1 MTQRHNMIDY
11 NDRKLA
17 ELILTHSVDLGEG
30 ERILINLI
38 GFNGIGLARALVV
51 GARERNA
58 LPYVDIAD
66 SDIQRLLLE
75 TGDESFWKDQAEVGG
90 LPLMKRMDA
99 YVGIR
104 ASENIY
110 ETSGVSSSANEAF
123 QRHYLQPVH
132 FEERVKKTKW
142 CVLRYPS
149 AAFAMNA
156 RMSTAAFTDFFYRA
170 CLLDYA
176 RLRDAMKPL
185 EERLRKASEV
195 HLKGSGTDIRLHVD
209 GQEWVS
215 CHGTRNIPDGELFSS
230 PLIDSVNGT
239 IRYAPS
245 VYQGKPFDFV
255 SLTVKDGVVI
265 DSDASDRKTL
275 ECILDTDEGARRFG
289 EFSFGTNPVIESPMY
304 DILFDE
310 KIYGSNHLTLGQDY
324 DEAPNGNKSQI
335 HWDLVCIGADV
346 YLDGECIRKGRR
358 FLPQDLHGLNPEQF

>member
-1 MTQRHNMIDY
+1 MYDN

-17 ELILTHSVDLGEG
+17 EKILNHSVSLKSG

-38 GFNGIGLARALVV
+38 GFNGIGLARALVKV
-51 GARERNA
+51 SRELGAH
-58 LPYVDIAD
+58 PYLDIAD
-66 SDIQRLLLE
+66 PEIQRILLE
-75 TGDESFWKDQAEVGG
+75 KGDDAYWKDQAVVSGT
-90 LPLMKRMDA
+90 PVMKQMDA

-104 ASENIY
+104 ATENIY
-110 ETSGVSSSANEAF
+110 ETSQVGPEANKSF
-123 QRHYLQPVH
+123 QQHYLQPVH
-132 FEERVKKTKW
+132 FDERVKNTKW

-156 RMSTAAFTDFFYRA
+156 RMPTSDFAGFFYRA

-176 RLRDAMKPL
+176 KLRDAMKPL

-195 HLKGSGTDIRLHVD
+195 RLKGEGTDIRMHVD
-209 GQEWVS
+209 GQEWVN
-215 CHGTRNIPDGELFSS
+215 CHGTRNIPDGELFSA

-245 VYQGKPFDFV
+245 VYQGKPFEFV
-255 SLTVKDGVVI
+255 SLTVKDGVVV
-265 DSDASDRKTL
+265 DFDASDRAAMET
-275 ECILDTDEGARRFG
+275 ILDTDPGARRFG
-289 EFSFGTNPVIESPMY
+289 EFSFGTNPVIEQPMY

-324 DEAPNGNKSQI
+324 DEAPNGNKSNI

-346 YLDGECIRKGRR
+346 YLDGELIRKGRL
-358 FLPQDLHGLNPEQF
+358 FVPEDLQILNPHNF